1 MEINT
6 DAIRRLRDYLLSHGK
21 LRLDD
26 DAATPDGG
34 DGASSAGTDPWTGSA
49 IARRV
54 EPFAETMFL
63 VMMADG
69 EPDASERSA
78 LLGALNVLA
87 DGQVSPALFEAMF
100 DRFTA
105 LATTEGVESRIAHLG
120 ARLSADQDERETAF
134 TLAAAIAL
142 ADDHVHAHENHTL
155 SLIREY
161 YGVSARRMAVLLE
174 TID

>member
-6 DAIRRLRDYLLSHGK
+6 RAIRRLRDFLLSSQQSVGN
-21 LRLDD
+21 
-26 DAATPDGG
+26 DAAATDPGI
-34 DGASSAGTDPWTGSA
+34 DPWTGSA

-69 EPDASERSA
+69 EPDAVERRA
-78 LLGALNVLA
+78 LLGALSVLTE
-87 DGQVSPALFEAMF
+87 GQVSATLFETML
-100 DRFTA
+100 DRFA
-105 LATTEGVESRIAHLG
+105 ADVAREGVEARIARLG
-120 ARLSADQDERETAF
+120 TRLSADQEERETAF

-142 ADDHVHAHENHTL
+142 ADDRVHAGENATL
-155 SLIREY
+155 GMIREY
-161 YGVSARRMAVLLE
+161 YGVSSRRMAALLE

>member
-6 DAIRRLRDYLLSHGK
+6 HAIRRLRDFLLSA
-21 LRLDD
+21 RQPV
-26 DAATPDGG
+26 DASNMATTPDV
-34 DGASSAGTDPWTGSA
+34 DPWTGTA

-69 EPDASERSA
+69 EPDAVERQA
-78 LLGALNVLA
+78 LLGALNVLTE
-87 DGQVSPALFEAMF
+87 GQVSARLFEAML
-100 DRFTA
+100 DRFA
-105 LATTEGVESRIAHLG
+105 ADAAREGVEARIALLG

-142 ADDHVHAHENHTL
+142 ADDRVHAEENATL
-155 SLIREY
+155 GMIREY
-161 YGVSARRMAVLLE
+161 YGVSARRMAALLE